1 VGKKTATPIDR
12 KLDQYVLNK
21 QTKNTDLANLMLQ
34 SQRDVSFMLMIKRR
48 NYLPLMHG
56 RFEAWSFSLNLR
68 HRSRA
73 SSD

>member
-48 NYLPLMHG
+48 NYLPLKHG
-56 RFEAWSFSLNLR
+56 AV
-68 HRSRA
+68 
-73 SSD
+73 